1 MTILGYALIITFIP
15 QIYRNRIKKH
25 TTNQRE
31 QTNEK
36 NTINFTKINK
46 TYEQHLLSLHSRK
59 LLTIKPLKSLFN
71 SSYNELQKIIIYD
84 TSSPHKLKINV
95 PE

>member
-1 MTILGYALIITFIP
+1 MNSTFCHFIP
-15 QIYRNRIKKH
+15 
-25 TTNQRE
+25 E
-31 QTNEK
+31 
-36 NTINFTKINK
+36 
-46 TYEQHLLSLHSRK
+46 

-71 SSYNELQKIIIYD
+71 SSYELQKKKIIYD